1 MASSSRGGRSF
12 SPATGAGAIRRSS
25 SFSVSAAT
33 WSSRRLKRAVGSTL
47 DDVLVFR
54 EPGKAGSCDNKLM
67 GLPAVFQVSNK
78 SRINC
83 RSVLKFQLIE
93 PHRAED
99 VKGRTSMRSEIF
111 L

>member
-12 SPATGAGAIRRSS
+12 SPATGFGAKRRSS

-33 WSSRRLKRAVGSTL
+33 WSSRRLKRAVGSAEGADL
-47 DDVLVFR
+47 EAFAVLVFR
-54 EPGKAGSCDNKLM
+54 EPDKAGSCDNKLM
-67 GLPAVFQVSNK
+67 GLPAVFQVSNE

-83 RSVLKFQLIE
+83 RPALKFQLIE

-99 VKGRTSMRSEIF
+99 VKGRTST
-111 L
+111 